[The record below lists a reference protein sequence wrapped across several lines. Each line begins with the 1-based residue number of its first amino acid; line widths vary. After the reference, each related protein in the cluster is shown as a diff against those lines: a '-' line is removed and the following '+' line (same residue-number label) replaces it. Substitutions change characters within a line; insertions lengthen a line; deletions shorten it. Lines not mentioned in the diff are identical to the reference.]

1 MDDEGESILQPNIQF
16 AFLSALMGL
25 QKEKCGSKIFQIGLW
40 QENKGGKYSQFS
52 SSLFL
57 PFVICYGREIPLS

>member
-25 QKEKCGSKIFQIGLW
+25 QKEKSGSKIFQIGLW
-40 QENKGGKYSQFS
+40 QEKNDRPGDDGTLRS
-52 SSLFL
+52 
-57 PFVICYGREIPLS
+57 V